1 MLRSFRSILAAPA
14 AYRLWWKLVGGP
26 AWAQVLVQEY
36 IQPMPGAHILEIG
49 CGPGTI
55 LRYLP
60 QSEYLGFD
68 LSSKYIAMAKKRL
81 SPNDA
86 DSFYGRALEYAENAD
101 YDQAIRD
108 YDQALRINPTYV
120 DALFGRGLAY
130 AHRGDYSE
138 AIQDYNHVLQINPT
152 YTEAFNSRGV
162 AHAHMGEYSEAIRDY
177 DQALTLSPRFTKA
190 LHNRSL
196 AYAHSGAYLS
206 SVRDFGRW
214 IQLRFGILGVT
225 IRLLLLAIALAFVF
239 WAKRS
244 PRKCNM
250 V

>member
-108 YDQALRINPTYV
+108 YDQAL
-120 DALFGRGLAY
+120 
-130 AHRGDYSE
+130 
-138 AIQDYNHVLQINPT
+138 
-152 YTEAFNSRGV
+152 
-162 AHAHMGEYSEAIRDY
+162 
-177 DQALTLSPRFTKA
+177 TLSPRFTKA